1 MSLPVEPRL
10 LPIWCA
16 VILLIAALFGVASY
30 GWMLHGTDIFL
41 AMSESLAAWCM

>member
-10 LPIWCA
+10 LPVWCA
-16 VILLIAALFGVASY
+16 VILLIAALFAVASY
-30 GWMLHGTDIFL
+30 GWVLHGAEIFL